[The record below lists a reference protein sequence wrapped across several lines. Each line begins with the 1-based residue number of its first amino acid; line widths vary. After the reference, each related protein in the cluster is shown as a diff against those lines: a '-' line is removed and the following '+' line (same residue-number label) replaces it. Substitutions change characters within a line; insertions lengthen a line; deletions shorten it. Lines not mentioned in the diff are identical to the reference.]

1 VAYYDVDRACVRK
14 RMFSKLEVARTNEI
28 FGQIEHV
35 LLENNYDIRGKYI
48 TVGKCR

>member
-1 VAYYDVDRACVRK
+1 
-14 RMFSKLEVARTNEI
+14 MFSKLEVARTNEI

-48 TVGKCR
+48 TVGKCRWPTITHNIVL

>member
-1 VAYYDVDRACVRK
+1 MCEKAYV
-14 RMFSKLEVARTNEI
+14 FLLEVARTNEI

-48 TVGKCR
+48 TVGKCRYSTVNA